1 MKLTFPAL
9 LACALAACATHRPET
24 QRFVPIGE
32 DMESW
37 GELEFSNQSL
47 SFANRQGE
55 MKLKYV
61 GQMPDTAG
69 EELAGASVYR
79 VENANSYFTAN
90 RNTEGFCSEPPR
102 WAVINSPA
110 GAPAWSGEIRVSLLT
125 VEDWTRFEPGMQGHC
140 AGSKYVRAN

>member
-1 MKLTFPAL
+1 MKLTFPVL
-9 LACALAACATHRPET
+9 FACALTACATHRPET

-47 SFANRQGE
+47 SFENRQGE
-55 MKLKYV
+55 MKLQYV

-69 EELAGASVYR
+69 DELAGASVYR

-90 RNTEGFCSEPPR
+90 RNAEGFCTEPPR
-102 WAVINSPA
+102 WAAINSPA
-110 GAPAWSGEIRVSLLT
+110 GAPAWSGEIWVSLLT
-125 VEDWTRFEPGMQGHC
+125 LEDWTAFEPGVPGHC
-140 AGSKYVRAN
+140 AGSKYVSAQ